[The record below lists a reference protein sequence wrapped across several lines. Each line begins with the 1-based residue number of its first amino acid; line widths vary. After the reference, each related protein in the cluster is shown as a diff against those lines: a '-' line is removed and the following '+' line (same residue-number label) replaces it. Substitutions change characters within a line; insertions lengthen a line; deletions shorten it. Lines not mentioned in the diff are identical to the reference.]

1 MNLDVALK
9 KRLEKVLE
17 KKVKERAEEIYA
29 ECVDLGDMAIAQFYA
44 AYSPIHYKRMHSF
57 DYVCSPFKH
66 KLSSIKYE
74 VGIRVLEGVAV
85 GHKDKLGDEYIFHGV
100 MELGIHGT
108 SSVAVSTPPM
118 EVIRDYFAKFD

>member
-9 KRLEKVLE
+9 KRLDKVL
-17 KKVKERAEEIYA
+17 KKKIKERAEEIYA

-44 AYSPIHYKRMHSF
+44 AYSPIQYKRMHSF

-85 GHKDKLGDEYIFHGV
+85 GHKDPDEYVFHGV
-100 MELGIHGT
+100 MEMGVHGT
-108 SSVAVSTPPM
+108 SSIAKSTPPM

>member
-1 MNLDVALK
+1 MSLETTVK
-9 KRLEKVLE
+9 KRLEKILE

-29 ECVDLGDMAIAQFYA
+29 ECVDIGDMAISQFYA

-74 VGIRVLEGVAV
+74 VGIRVLEGVAG
-85 GHKDKLGDEYIFHGV
+85 GHKDPDEYVFHGV
-100 MELGIHGT
+100 MEMGVHGT
-108 SSVAVSTPPM
+108 SDIAVSTPPM
-118 EVIRDYFAKFD
+118 EIIRDYFAKFD

>member
-85 GHKDKLGDEYIFHGV
+85 GHKDPDEYVFHGV
-100 MELGIHGT
+100 MEMGVHGT
-108 SSVAVSTPPM
+108 SSIAKSTPPM